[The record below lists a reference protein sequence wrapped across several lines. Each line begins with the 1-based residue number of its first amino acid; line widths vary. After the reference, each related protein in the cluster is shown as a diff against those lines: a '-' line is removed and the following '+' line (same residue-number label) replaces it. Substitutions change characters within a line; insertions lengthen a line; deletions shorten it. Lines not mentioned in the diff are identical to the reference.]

1 MKMNVM
7 IDGQTYAVN
16 IEDVRT
22 RPVIATVDGE
32 RFEVW
37 PEAESPDPNQT
48 PAPTGGTRD
57 IIAPLPGVI
66 AAILVEQGDEVSY
79 GQELCTLEA
88 MKMKNAIRANRAGC
102 IESIDECG
110 RPGRTQPGLDE
121 ICRIR
126 ESIDGFF
133 VLIGR
138 DHTGCCKFHL
148 G

>member
-7 IDGQTYAVN
+7 IDGQTYEVN
-16 IEDVRT
+16 VEDVRT

-48 PAPTGGTRD
+48 PAPSAPAISVPESTQGATPFEGAEQTGGTRD

-102 IESIDECG
+102 IESIDVSVG
-110 RPGRTQPGLDE
+110 DQVVH
-121 ICRIR
+121 
-126 ESIDGFF
+126 SQ
-133 VLIGR
+133 VLM
-138 DHTGCCKFHL
+138 KYAE
-148 G
+148 